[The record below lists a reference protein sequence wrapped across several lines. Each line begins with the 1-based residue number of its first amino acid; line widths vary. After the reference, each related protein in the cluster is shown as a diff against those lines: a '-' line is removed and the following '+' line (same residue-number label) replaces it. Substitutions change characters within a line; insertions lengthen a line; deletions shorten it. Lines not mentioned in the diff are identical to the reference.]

1 MEFLV
6 KYGKMKIK
14 RRERLVFI

>member
-14 RRERLVFI
+14 RRERLVF